1 MTLDEVRNRATI
13 SVRELA
19 ALIGI
24 SESLAWESVRRGD
37 IPSRRLGRR
46 VLIPVPELLR
56 FLGEHV

>member
-1 MTLDEVRNRATI
+1 VILDEVRDRATI

-19 ALIGI
+19 ALLGI

-37 IPSRRLGRR
+37 IPCRRLGRR

-56 FLGEHV
+56 YLGEGA